1 MHSFG
6 LDEIGGGVSVGSVD
20 NLLEFIQK
28 RRPTN
33 DGFFFFGASL
43 ERGIGGRLAYKTRVA
58 FYFKVAQTNAQ
69 AFV

>member
-6 LDEIGGGVSVGSVD
+6 LDEIGGVSVGSVD

-43 ERGIGGRLAYKTRVA
+43 ERGDGGDGVWRASGI
-58 FYFKVAQTNAQ
+58 
-69 AFV
+69 